1 MGTRIR
7 DRRDNRIGVGDLVKY
22 QFKNWDGYE
31 TKVGLV
37 TSITDPAEWQGTEII
52 KVLGF
57 DGEVYTI
64 HPEYLEKIE
73 ERNE

>member
-1 MGTRIR
+1 
-7 DRRDNRIGVGDLVKY
+7 LVKY